1 MLRPRRLRCAALVAA
16 AAAACCAHAALVR
29 QAAASPAAPV
39 GVDAGGG
46 QQPPPP
52 PPPVAA
58 DDEAGGDAEGEGELP
73 SLADWPRYPEGD
85 PRGGEPIM
93 PVMELDVDDPAAVE
107 AAHWAVGHLRNLS
120 DSGVYTSLRLQAIT
134 HAASQEGVYHNNTL
148 LTLTLASP
156 HLLDGFATS
165 EHQVIVMADLEDG
178 VRSFAIDQFP
188 IMEPDAIEEFWMRK
202 VDAHR

>member
-1 MLRPRRLRCAALVAA
+1 MRRALLLLAA
-16 AAAACCAHAALVR
+16 CAHAALVR
-29 QAAASPAAPV
+29 PTTAPPTVVAAAAAVHV
-39 GVDAGGG
+39 GADGAQEARAAAAGGG
-46 QQPPPP
+46 N
-52 PPPVAA
+52 
-58 DDEAGGDAEGEGELP
+58 DDDDLP

-93 PVMELDVDDPAAVE
+93 PVVEVDVDDPAAVE
-107 AAHWAVGHLRNLS
+107 AAHWAVEHLRNLS
-120 DSGVYTSLRLQAIT
+120 DSGVYTSLRLQAVT
-134 HAASQEGVYHNNTL
+134 QAATQEGVYHNNTL

-156 HLLDGFATS
+156 HLLDGFPTS